1 MPRRVCFFYRVWEV
15 HLADG
20 RFRPDPSP
28 YFTTKIYEMEHA
40 NAIGESVRMQ
50 AQMLCERLL
59 TTHDARHASVQDRH
73 ANANVQTGR
82 LVINIQTGRVD
93 TNQEDSLLITFE
105 VAVLALDETRD
116 VHAATLEQCD
126 STYLAYAHSHFW
138 FLASR
143 PAIAPPTGL
152 PRQEILILM
161 YR

>member
-1 MPRRVCFFYRVWEV
+1 MYRYVSLATHPQRLLRVTKIHNKLSMSRLMLKSDIDPCLLRNLCNRFKCFFYRVWEV

-50 AQMLCERLL
+50 AHMLCERLL
-59 TTHDARHASVQDRH
+59 TTHDVRHASVQDRH

-93 TNQEDSLLITFE
+93 TNQEDSY
-105 VAVLALDETRD
+105 
-116 VHAATLEQCD
+116 C
-126 STYLAYAHSHFW
+126 
-138 FLASR
+138 
-143 PAIAPPTGL
+143 
-152 PRQEILILM
+152 
-161 YR
+161 